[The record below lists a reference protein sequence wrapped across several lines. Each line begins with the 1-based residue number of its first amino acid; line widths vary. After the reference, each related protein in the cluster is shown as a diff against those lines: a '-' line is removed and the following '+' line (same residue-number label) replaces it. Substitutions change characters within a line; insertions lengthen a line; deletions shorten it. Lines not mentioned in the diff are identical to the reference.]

1 MNYTTQYSLAT
12 HKGKL
17 TSSCS
22 DCSLSVCVCLHV
34 SVSCVCSCRQKEK
47 QTTIHISF
55 KTCSQKPLITIYTQC
70 TCASHVH
77 KYISNKGNSSCKNK
91 GIQSCTDLLNWIS
104 CKYKPRNY
112 HSHEHKDTITHTDIT
127 SSSMTFILKVFYRV
141 RGPPALTP
149 SPQNL
154 VTIQSTVMDY

>member
-1 MNYTTQYSLAT
+1 MQWLFP
-12 HKGKL
+12 L
-17 TSSCS
+17 
-22 DCSLSVCVCLHV
+22 SLSLCLHV

-91 GIQSCTDLLNWIS
+91 GIQSCTDLLNRIS

-112 HSHEHKDTITHTDIT
+112 HSHKHTDTITHTDIT
-127 SSSMTFILKVFYRV
+127 SSSMTFILWYQEVSYRV
-141 RGPPALTP
+141 RGPSP
-149 SPQNL
+149 SFNPLPPEFGHYTEYCNRLL
-154 VTIQSTVMDY
+154 VYS